1 MYNICVPS
9 GFYYY
14 LNSMNIKLLPLVMV
28 FFVGGCFNK
37 KWKQK
42 PEHVYLE
49 EHHGECKIVRSYP
62 SSKVWPVG
70 GLKLVALVVFTMLW
84 LLF

>member
-1 MYNICVPS
+1 
-9 GFYYY
+9 
-14 LNSMNIKLLPLVMV
+14 MNIKLLPLVMV

-49 EHHGECKIVRSYP
+49 NTTENERSEDL
-62 SSKVWPVG
+62 S
-70 GLKLVALVVFTMLW
+70 
-84 LLF
+84 